1 MTPEEMVELR
11 DSIIQRHTSF
21 MEITANIPVA
31 PTDINSTDIATDAS
45 VEAIFL
51 RAFTA
56 YENDVEQIFLH
67 YATGGITLNNLQPTS
82 HLNTT
87 DRALARNIVKGANK
101 FISWAQADSL
111 AKTAKLYMREG
122 WPLAV
127 VVSANS
133 QFLSDGERVRN
144 RIAHN
149 SPEAIQQFR
158 IVQRNM
164 LGTERLFDLSPG
176 QFLRM
181 KHTRQRILYIDFYMN
196 ILTQALIAMME
207 PAEL

>member
-1 MTPEEMVELR
+1 VFGLPSFLKSLIAKWTKNVGLFQTIPNDTP
-11 DSIIQRHTSF
+11 
-21 MEITANIPVA
+21 
-31 PTDINSTDIATDAS
+31 STDILVDTS

-67 YATGGITLNNLQPTS
+67 YVTGGRTLNNFSPTS
-82 HLNTT
+82 YLNTT
-87 DRALARNIVKGANK
+87 DRSLARSIVKGSNK

-111 AKTAKLYMREG
+111 ARAAKLYMHEG
-122 WPLAV
+122 WPMAV

-149 SPEAIQQFR
+149 SSEAIQQFKV
-158 IVQRNM
+158 VQRNM

-196 ILTQALIAMME
+196 VLNQALLAMME
-207 PAEL
+207 PAER